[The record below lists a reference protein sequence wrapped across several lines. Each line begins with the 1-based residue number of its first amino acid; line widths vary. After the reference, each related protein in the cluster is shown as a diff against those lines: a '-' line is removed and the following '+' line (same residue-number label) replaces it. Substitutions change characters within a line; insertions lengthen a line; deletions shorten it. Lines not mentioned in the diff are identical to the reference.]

1 MAAPVTQLPVPTA
14 DVVGNAFAHQYYHIL
29 QQSPDLVHRFYQDGS
44 KFGRPG
50 EDGVMSTTTTMN
62 AINEKI
68 LSLGYGQ
75 VRAEIVT
82 VDSQESYK
90 GGVLVL
96 VTGYLNG
103 NDNLR
108 QKFTQSFFL
117 APQDKGYFVL
127 NDVFRYVDDSTHQ
140 NGNQE
145 PASNFEA
152 PLAPDQDT
160 PHTQETHISEPTAA
174 LSEEVIGGE
183 VYNPSESG
191 DVSVEVEEEEIG
203 DVSVEEEEEPMP
215 EVVDEIPPDSQLVAD
230 SQVVVESSAKI
241 EDVPKKSYASVYE
254 HLEVFAG
261 IDSADIV
268 CHVLAPLP
276 SLDLFQVKVQKEYT
290 APFLSPTP
298 SPLRSA
304 PKIQEQVTAAVS
316 QPPAAESHVSSSNAF
331 ENGNAQ
337 ESEEGPS
344 IYVKGLPLDATPTL
358 LENEFKKFGPI
369 RNGGVQVRFQK
380 GFCFGFVEFEV
391 ASAVQSALE
400 VSICYAML
408 LLMLWNNRGRFPSG
422 SGAGYK
428 SEGMRGRGNLG
439 GKVYGRIEI
448 GIRTEFGNRGGSR
461 GGGYSNRGGD
471 GYSNRGG
478 GGGGDGYSN
487 RGGGGGGDGYSN
499 RGGGGDGYRRA
510 DKMGNNGGRAN
521 RSGGLGLNGT
531 AKTTAPRVSATA

>member
-1 MAAPVTQLPVPTA
+1 MASPVTQLPVPAA

-127 NDVFRYVDDSTHQ
+127 NDVFRYVDDPTHQ
-140 NGNQE
+140 NENQE

-160 PHTQETHISEPTAA
+160 SHTQETHISEPTVA

-191 DVSVEVEEEEIG
+191 DVSVEVEEEERG
-203 DVSVEEEEEPMP
+203 DVSVEEEEEEEPMP

-241 EDVPKKSYASVYE
+241 EDAPKKSYASV
-254 HLEVFAG
+254 
-261 IDSADIV
+261 
-268 CHVLAPLP
+268 
-276 SLDLFQVKVQKEYT
+276 VKVQKEYT
-290 APFLSPTP
+290 ASFSSPTP

-316 QPPAAESHVSSSNAF
+316 QPPAAESHVSSSNTF

-400 VSICYAML
+400 ASPVMINGFRVVVEEKRSTSRG
-408 LLMLWNNRGRFPSG
+408 NNRGRYPSG

-428 SEGMRGRGNLG
+428 NEGMRARGNLG
-439 GKVYGRIEI
+439 GKVYGRIDI
-448 GIRTEFGNRGGSR
+448 GNRTEFGNRGGSR
-461 GGGYSNRGGD
+461 GGGYSNRGG
-471 GYSNRGG
+471 
-478 GGGGDGYSN
+478 GGGGDGYPN
-487 RGGGGGGDGYSN
+487 RGDGYSN
-499 RGGGGDGYRRA
+499 RGGDGYRRA

-521 RSGGLGLNGT
+521 RTGGLGLNGT

>member
-152 PLAPDQDT
+152 PVAPDQDT

-191 DVSVEVEEEEIG
+191 DVSVEVEEEESG
-203 DVSVEEEEEPMP
+203 DVSFEEEEEPMP

-241 EDVPKKSYASVYE
+241 EDTPKKSYASV
-254 HLEVFAG
+254 
-261 IDSADIV
+261 
-268 CHVLAPLP
+268 
-276 SLDLFQVKVQKEYT
+276 VKVQKEYT
-290 APFLSPTP
+290 APFSSPTP

-316 QPPAAESHVSSSNAF
+316 QPPAAESHVSSSNTF

-344 IYVKGLPLDATPTL
+344 IYVKGLPLDATTTL

-400 VSICYAML
+400 ASPVMINGFRVIVEEKRSTSRG
-408 LLMLWNNRGRFPSG
+408 NNRGRFPSG

-478 GGGGDGYSN
+478 GGGGGGDGYSN
-487 RGGGGGGDGYSN
+487 RGG
-499 RGGGGDGYRRA
+499 GGGGDGYRRA

>member
-1 MAAPVTQLPVPTA
+1 MASPVTQLPVPAA

-50 EDGVMSTTTTMN
+50 EDGAMSTTTTMN

-160 PHTQETHISEPTAA
+160 PRTQETHISEPTAA

-191 DVSVEVEEEEIG
+191 DVSVEVEEEERG
-203 DVSVEEEEEPMP
+203 DVSVEEEEEEEPMP

-241 EDVPKKSYASVYE
+241 EDTPKKSYASV
-254 HLEVFAG
+254 
-261 IDSADIV
+261 
-268 CHVLAPLP
+268 
-276 SLDLFQVKVQKEYT
+276 VKVQKEYT
-290 APFLSPTP
+290 ASFSSPTP

-316 QPPAAESHVSSSNAF
+316 QPPAAESHVSSSNTF

-400 VSICYAML
+400 ASPVMINGFRVVVEEKRSTSRG
-408 LLMLWNNRGRFPSG
+408 NNRGRYPSG

-428 SEGMRGRGNLG
+428 NEGMRARGNLG
-439 GKVYGRIEI
+439 GKVYGRIDS
-448 GIRTEFGNRGGSR
+448 GGNRTEFGNRGGSR
-461 GGGYSNRGGD
+461 GGGYSNRGG
-471 GYSNRGG
+471 
-478 GGGGDGYSN
+478 GGGGDGYPN
-487 RGGGGGGDGYSN
+487 RGDGYSN
-499 RGGGGDGYRRA
+499 RGGDGYRRA

-521 RSGGLGLNGT
+521 RTGGLGLNGT

>member
-1 MAAPVTQLPVPTA
+1 MASPVTQLPVPAA

-50 EDGVMSTTTTMN
+50 EDGAMSTTTTMN

-160 PHTQETHISEPTAA
+160 SHTQETHISEPTVA

-191 DVSVEVEEEEIG
+191 DVSVEVEEEERG
-203 DVSVEEEEEPMP
+203 DVSVEEEEEEEPMP

-241 EDVPKKSYASVYE
+241 EDAPKKSYASV
-254 HLEVFAG
+254 
-261 IDSADIV
+261 
-268 CHVLAPLP
+268 
-276 SLDLFQVKVQKEYT
+276 VKVQKEYT
-290 APFLSPTP
+290 ASFSSPTP

-316 QPPAAESHVSSSNAF
+316 QPPAAESHVSSSNTF

-400 VSICYAML
+400 ASPVMINGFRVVVEEKRSTSRG
-408 LLMLWNNRGRFPSG
+408 NNRGRYPSG

-428 SEGMRGRGNLG
+428 NEGMRARGNLG
-439 GKVYGRIEI
+439 GKVYGRIDI
-448 GIRTEFGNRGGSR
+448 GNRTEFGNRGGSR
-461 GGGYSNRGGD
+461 GGGYSNRGG
-471 GYSNRGG
+471 
-478 GGGGDGYSN
+478 GGGGDGYPN
-487 RGGGGGGDGYSN
+487 RGDGYSN
-499 RGGGGDGYRRA
+499 RGGDGYRRA

-521 RSGGLGLNGT
+521 RTGGLGLNGT

>member
-1 MAAPVTQLPVPTA
+1 MAAPVTQLPVPAA

-50 EDGVMSTTTTMN
+50 EDGAMSTTTTMN

-127 NDVFRYVDDSTHQ
+127 NDVFRYVDDPTHQ
-140 NGNQE
+140 NENQE

-160 PHTQETHISEPTAA
+160 SHTQETHISEPTVA

-191 DVSVEVEEEEIG
+191 DVSVEVEEEERG
-203 DVSVEEEEEPMP
+203 DVSVEEEEEEEPMP

-241 EDVPKKSYASVYE
+241 EDTPKKSYASV
-254 HLEVFAG
+254 
-261 IDSADIV
+261 
-268 CHVLAPLP
+268 
-276 SLDLFQVKVQKEYT
+276 VKVQKEYT
-290 APFLSPTP
+290 APFSSPTP

-316 QPPAAESHVSSSNAF
+316 QPPAAESHVSSSNTF

-400 VSICYAML
+400 ASPVMINGFRVVVEEKRSTSRGK
-408 LLMLWNNRGRFPSG
+408 NRGRYPSG

-428 SEGMRGRGNLG
+428 NEGMRGRGNLG
-439 GKVYGRIEI
+439 GKVYGRIDI
-448 GIRTEFGNRGGSR
+448 GNRTEFGNRGGSR
-461 GGGYSNRGGD
+461 GGGYSNRGG
-471 GYSNRGG
+471 
-478 GGGGDGYSN
+478 GGGGDGYPN
-487 RGGGGGGDGYSN
+487 RGDGYSN
-499 RGGGGDGYRRA
+499 RGGDGYRRA

-521 RSGGLGLNGT
+521 RTGGLGLNGT

>member
-1 MAAPVTQLPVPTA
+1 MAAPVTQLPVPAA

-50 EDGVMSTTTTMN
+50 EDGAMSTTTTMN

-160 PHTQETHISEPTAA
+160 SHTQETHISEPTAA

-191 DVSVEVEEEEIG
+191 DVSVEVEEEERG
-203 DVSVEEEEEPMP
+203 DVSVEEEEEEEPMP

-241 EDVPKKSYASVYE
+241 EDAPKKSYASV
-254 HLEVFAG
+254 
-261 IDSADIV
+261 
-268 CHVLAPLP
+268 
-276 SLDLFQVKVQKEYT
+276 VKVQKEYT
-290 APFLSPTP
+290 ASFSSPTP

-316 QPPAAESHVSSSNAF
+316 QPPAAESHVSSSNTF

-400 VSICYAML
+400 ASPVMINGFRVVVEEKRSTSRG
-408 LLMLWNNRGRFPSG
+408 NNRGRYPSG

-428 SEGMRGRGNLG
+428 NEGMRARGNLG
-439 GKVYGRIEI
+439 GKVYGRIDI
-448 GIRTEFGNRGGSR
+448 GNRTEFGNRGGSR
-461 GGGYSNRGGD
+461 GGGYSNRGG
-471 GYSNRGG
+471 
-478 GGGGDGYSN
+478 GGGGDGYPN
-487 RGGGGGGDGYSN
+487 RGDGYSN
-499 RGGGGDGYRRA
+499 RGGDGYRRA

-521 RSGGLGLNGT
+521 RTGGLGLNGT

>member
-1 MAAPVTQLPVPTA
+1 MAAPVTQVPVPVPAA

-29 QQSPDLVHRFYQDGS
+29 HQSPDLVHRFYQDGS

-50 EDGVMSTTTTMN
+50 ENGVMSTTTTMN

-103 NDNLR
+103 NDNSR

-117 APQDKGYFVL
+117 APQDNGYFVL
-127 NDVFRYVDDSTHQ
+127 NDK
-140 NGNQE
+140 GNQE
-145 PASNFEA
+145 PASIFEA
-152 PLAPDQDT
+152 PLTPDKGT
-160 PHTQETHISEPTAA
+160 PHTEENHISEPTVA
-174 LSEEVIGGE
+174 LSEELTGWE
-183 VYNPSESG
+183 V
-191 DVSVEVEEEEIG
+191 
-203 DVSVEEEEEPMP
+203 
-215 EVVDEIPPDSQLVAD
+215 VAD
-230 SQVVVESSAKI
+230 SQVVAESSAKV
-241 EDVPKKSYASVYE
+241 EDVPKKSYASI
-254 HLEVFAG
+254 LK
-261 IDSADIV
+261 
-268 CHVLAPLP
+268 VLNKNAATF
-276 SLDLFQVKVQKEYT
+276 S
-290 APFLSPTP
+290 SPTP
-298 SPLRSA
+298 APLRSA

-316 QPPAAESHVSSSNAF
+316 QPPAAESHVSSSSTL

-344 IYVKGLPLDATPTL
+344 IYVKGLPLDATHTL

-369 RNGGVQVRFQK
+369 RNGGIQVRFQK
-380 GFCFGFVEFEV
+380 GFCFGFVEFEI

-400 VSICYAML
+400 ASPIMINGCRVIVEEKRSTSRG
-408 LLMLWNNRGRFPSG
+408 NSRGRFSSG

-439 GKVYGRIEI
+439 GKAYGRSDF
-448 GIRTEFGNRGGSR
+448 GNRTEFGNRGSSRSGGYSNR
-461 GGGYSNRGGD
+461 GGDGYSNRGGD

-478 GGGGDGYSN
+478 GGGG
-487 RGGGGGGDGYSN
+487 
-499 RGGGGDGYRRA
+499 GGGDGYRR
-510 DKMGNNGGRAN
+510 D
-521 RSGGLGLNGT
+521 
-531 AKTTAPRVSATA
+531 

>member
-127 NDVFRYVDDSTHQ
+127 NDVFRYVDDSTQQ

-191 DVSVEVEEEEIG
+191 DVSVEVEEEESG
-203 DVSVEEEEEPMP
+203 DFSVEEEEEPMP

-241 EDVPKKSYASVYE
+241 EDVPKKSYASV
-254 HLEVFAG
+254 
-261 IDSADIV
+261 
-268 CHVLAPLP
+268 
-276 SLDLFQVKVQKEYT
+276 VKVQKEYT
-290 APFLSPTP
+290 APFSSPAP

-304 PKIQEQVTAAVS
+304 QKIQEQVTAAVS
-316 QPPAAESHVSSSNAF
+316 QPPAAESHVSSSNTF
-331 ENGNAQ
+331 ENGNGQ

-344 IYVKGLPLDATPTL
+344 IYVKGLPLDATTTL

-400 VSICYAML
+400 VSIYYAML

-428 SEGMRGRGNLG
+428 NEGMRGRGNLG
-439 GKVYGRIEI
+439 GKVYGRIDI
-448 GIRTEFGNRGGSR
+448 GNRTEFGNRGGSR

-487 RGGGGGGDGYSN
+487 RGGGG
-499 RGGGGDGYRRA
+499 DGYRRT

-521 RSGGLGLNGT
+521 RTGGLGLNGT

>member
-1 MAAPVTQLPVPTA
+1 MAAPVTQVPVPVPAA

-29 QQSPDLVHRFYQDGS
+29 HQSPDLVHRFYQDGS

-50 EDGVMSTTTTMN
+50 ENGVMSTTTTMN

-103 NDNLR
+103 NDNSR

-117 APQDKGYFVL
+117 APQDNGYFVL
-127 NDVFRYVDDSTHQ
+127 NDVFRYVDDSTYQ
-140 NGNQE
+140 KGNQE
-145 PASNFEA
+145 PASIFEA
-152 PLAPDQDT
+152 PLTPDKGT
-160 PHTQETHISEPTAA
+160 PHTEENHISEPTVA
-174 LSEEVIGGE
+174 LSEELTGWE

-191 DVSVEVEEEEIG
+191 DVSVEVEEEP
-203 DVSVEEEEEPMP
+203 VP
-215 EVVDEIPPDSQLVAD
+215 EVVDEIPPDSQVMA
-230 SQVVVESSAKI
+230 ESSAKV
-241 EDVPKKSYASVYE
+241 EDVPKKSYASI
-254 HLEVFAG
+254 LK
-261 IDSADIV
+261 
-268 CHVLAPLP
+268 VLNKNPATF
-276 SLDLFQVKVQKEYT
+276 S
-290 APFLSPTP
+290 SPTP
-298 SPLRSA
+298 APPRSA

-316 QPPAAESHVSSSNAF
+316 QPPAAESHVSSSSTL

-344 IYVKGLPLDATPTL
+344 IYVKGLPLDATHTL

-369 RNGGVQVRFQK
+369 RNGGIQVRFQK
-380 GFCFGFVEFEV
+380 GFCFGFVEFEM

-400 VSICYAML
+400 ASPIMINGCRVIVEEKRSTSRG
-408 LLMLWNNRGRFPSG
+408 NSRGRFSSG

-439 GKVYGRIEI
+439 GKAYGRSDF
-448 GIRTEFGNRGGSR
+448 GNRTEFGNRGSSR
-461 GGGYSNRGGD
+461 SGGYSNRGGD
-471 GYSNRGG
+471 GYSSR
-478 GGGGDGYSN
+478 GGDGYSN
-487 RGGGGGGDGYSN
+487 RGGG
-499 RGGGGDGYRRA
+499 GGGGDGYRRA
-510 DKMGNNGGRAN
+510 DKMGNNGDRAN
-521 RSGGLGLNGT
+521 RNGGLGLNGT

>member
-241 EDVPKKSYASVYE
+241 EDVPKKSYASV
-254 HLEVFAG
+254 
-261 IDSADIV
+261 
-268 CHVLAPLP
+268 
-276 SLDLFQVKVQKEYT
+276 VKVQKEYT

-408 LLMLWNNRGRFPSG
+408 LLMLCSFYFICR
-422 SGAGYK
+422 
-428 SEGMRGRGNLG
+428 
-439 GKVYGRIEI
+439 
-448 GIRTEFGNRGGSR
+448 
-461 GGGYSNRGGD
+461 
-471 GYSNRGG
+471 
-478 GGGGDGYSN
+478 
-487 RGGGGGGDGYSN
+487 
-499 RGGGGDGYRRA
+499 
-510 DKMGNNGGRAN
+510 
-521 RSGGLGLNGT
+521 
-531 AKTTAPRVSATA
+531 

>member
-1 MAAPVTQLPVPTA
+1 MAAPVTQLPVPAA

-127 NDVFRYVDDSTHQ
+127 NDVFRYVDDPTHQ
-140 NGNQE
+140 NENQE

-160 PHTQETHISEPTAA
+160 SHTQETHISEPTVA

-191 DVSVEVEEEEIG
+191 DVSVEVEEEERG
-203 DVSVEEEEEPMP
+203 DVSVEEEEEEEPMP

-241 EDVPKKSYASVYE
+241 EDTPKKSYASV
-254 HLEVFAG
+254 
-261 IDSADIV
+261 
-268 CHVLAPLP
+268 
-276 SLDLFQVKVQKEYT
+276 VKVQKEYT
-290 APFLSPTP
+290 APFSSPTP

-316 QPPAAESHVSSSNAF
+316 QPPAAESHVSSSNTF

-400 VSICYAML
+400 ASPVMINGFRVVVEEKRSTSRG
-408 LLMLWNNRGRFPSG
+408 NNRGRYPSG

-428 SEGMRGRGNLG
+428 NEGMRARGNLG
-439 GKVYGRIEI
+439 GKVYGRIDI
-448 GIRTEFGNRGGSR
+448 GNRTEFGNRGGSR
-461 GGGYSNRGGD
+461 GGGYSNRGG
-471 GYSNRGG
+471 
-478 GGGGDGYSN
+478 GGGGDGYPN
-487 RGGGGGGDGYSN
+487 RGDGYSN
-499 RGGGGDGYRRA
+499 RGGDGYRRA

-521 RSGGLGLNGT
+521 RTGGLGLNGT

>member
-1 MAAPVTQLPVPTA
+1 MAAPVTQLPVPAA

-160 PHTQETHISEPTAA
+160 SHTQETHISEPTVA

-191 DVSVEVEEEEIG
+191 DVSVEVEEEERG
-203 DVSVEEEEEPMP
+203 DVSVEEEEEEEPMP

-241 EDVPKKSYASVYE
+241 EDAPKKSYASV
-254 HLEVFAG
+254 
-261 IDSADIV
+261 
-268 CHVLAPLP
+268 
-276 SLDLFQVKVQKEYT
+276 VKVQKEYT
-290 APFLSPTP
+290 ASFSSPTP

-316 QPPAAESHVSSSNAF
+316 QPPAAESHVSSSNTF

-400 VSICYAML
+400 ASPVMINGFRVVVEEKRSTSRG
-408 LLMLWNNRGRFPSG
+408 NNRGRYPSG

-428 SEGMRGRGNLG
+428 NEGMRARGNLG
-439 GKVYGRIEI
+439 GKVYGRIDI
-448 GIRTEFGNRGGSR
+448 GNRTEFGNRGGSR
-461 GGGYSNRGGD
+461 GGGYSNRGG
-471 GYSNRGG
+471 
-478 GGGGDGYSN
+478 GGGGDGYPN
-487 RGGGGGGDGYSN
+487 RGDGYSN
-499 RGGGGDGYRRA
+499 RGGDGYRRA

-521 RSGGLGLNGT
+521 RTGGLGLNGT

>member
-1 MAAPVTQLPVPTA
+1 MASPVTQLPVPAA

-50 EDGVMSTTTTMN
+50 EDGAMSTTTTMN

-127 NDVFRYVDDSTHQ
+127 NDVFRYVDDPTHQ
-140 NGNQE
+140 NENQE

-160 PHTQETHISEPTAA
+160 SHTQETHISEPTVA

-191 DVSVEVEEEEIG
+191 DVSVEVEEEERG
-203 DVSVEEEEEPMP
+203 DVSVEEEEEEEPMP

-241 EDVPKKSYASVYE
+241 EDAPKKSYASV
-254 HLEVFAG
+254 
-261 IDSADIV
+261 
-268 CHVLAPLP
+268 
-276 SLDLFQVKVQKEYT
+276 VKVQKEYT
-290 APFLSPTP
+290 APFSSPTP

-316 QPPAAESHVSSSNAF
+316 QPPAAESHVSSSNTF

-400 VSICYAML
+400 ASPVMINGFRVVVEEKRSTSRG
-408 LLMLWNNRGRFPSG
+408 NNRGRYPSG

-428 SEGMRGRGNLG
+428 NEGMRARGNLG
-439 GKVYGRIEI
+439 GKVYGRIDS
-448 GIRTEFGNRGGSR
+448 GGNRTEFGNRGGSR
-461 GGGYSNRGGD
+461 GGGYSNRGG
-471 GYSNRGG
+471 
-478 GGGGDGYSN
+478 GGGGDGYPN
-487 RGGGGGGDGYSN
+487 RGDGYSN
-499 RGGGGDGYRRA
+499 RGGDGYRRA

-521 RSGGLGLNGT
+521 RTGGLGLNGT

>member
-1 MAAPVTQLPVPTA
+1 MASPVTQLPVPAA

-160 PHTQETHISEPTAA
+160 SHTQETHISEPTVA

-191 DVSVEVEEEEIG
+191 DVSVEVEEEERG
-203 DVSVEEEEEPMP
+203 DVSVEEEEEEEPMP

-241 EDVPKKSYASVYE
+241 EDAPKKSYASV
-254 HLEVFAG
+254 
-261 IDSADIV
+261 
-268 CHVLAPLP
+268 
-276 SLDLFQVKVQKEYT
+276 VKVQKEYT
-290 APFLSPTP
+290 ASFSSPTP

-316 QPPAAESHVSSSNAF
+316 QPPAAESHVSSSNTF

-400 VSICYAML
+400 ASPVMINGFRVVVEEKRSTSRG
-408 LLMLWNNRGRFPSG
+408 NNRGRYPSG

-428 SEGMRGRGNLG
+428 NEGMRARGNLG
-439 GKVYGRIEI
+439 GKVYGRIDS
-448 GIRTEFGNRGGSR
+448 GGNRTEFGNRGGSR
-461 GGGYSNRGGD
+461 GGGYSNRGG
-471 GYSNRGG
+471 
-478 GGGGDGYSN
+478 GGGGDGYPN
-487 RGGGGGGDGYSN
+487 RGDGYSN
-499 RGGGGDGYRRA
+499 RGGDGYRRA

-521 RSGGLGLNGT
+521 RTGGLGLNGT

>member
-152 PLAPDQDT
+152 PVAPDQDT

-191 DVSVEVEEEEIG
+191 DVSVE
-203 DVSVEEEEEPMP
+203 EEEEPMP

-241 EDVPKKSYASVYE
+241 EDTPKKSYASV
-254 HLEVFAG
+254 
-261 IDSADIV
+261 
-268 CHVLAPLP
+268 
-276 SLDLFQVKVQKEYT
+276 VKVQKEYT
-290 APFLSPTP
+290 APFSSPTP

-316 QPPAAESHVSSSNAF
+316 QPPAAESHVSSSNTF

-344 IYVKGLPLDATPTL
+344 IYVKGLPLDATTTL

-400 VSICYAML
+400 ASPVMINGFRVIVEEKRSTSRG
-408 LLMLWNNRGRFPSG
+408 NNRGRFPSG

-471 GYSNRGG
+471 GY
-478 GGGGDGYSN
+478 
-487 RGGGGGGDGYSN
+487 
-499 RGGGGDGYRRA
+499 RRA

>member
-1 MAAPVTQLPVPTA
+1 MAAPVTQLPVPAA

-50 EDGVMSTTTTMN
+50 EDGAMSTTTTMN

-127 NDVFRYVDDSTHQ
+127 NDVFRYVDDPTHQ
-140 NGNQE
+140 NENQE

-160 PHTQETHISEPTAA
+160 SHTQETHISEPTVA

-191 DVSVEVEEEEIG
+191 DVSVEVEEEERG
-203 DVSVEEEEEPMP
+203 DVSVEEEEEEEPMP

-241 EDVPKKSYASVYE
+241 EDTPKKSYASV
-254 HLEVFAG
+254 
-261 IDSADIV
+261 
-268 CHVLAPLP
+268 
-276 SLDLFQVKVQKEYT
+276 VKVQKEYT
-290 APFLSPTP
+290 APFSSPTP

-316 QPPAAESHVSSSNAF
+316 QPPAAESHVSSSNTF

-400 VSICYAML
+400 ASPVMINGFRVVVEEKRSTSRG
-408 LLMLWNNRGRFPSG
+408 NNRGRYPSG

-428 SEGMRGRGNLG
+428 NEGMRGRGNLG
-439 GKVYGRIEI
+439 GKVYGRIDI
-448 GIRTEFGNRGGSR
+448 GNRTEFGNRGGSR

-478 GGGGDGYSN
+478 
-487 RGGGGGGDGYSN
+487 
-499 RGGGGDGYRRA
+499 DGYRRA

-521 RSGGLGLNGT
+521 RTGGLGLNGT

>member
-1 MAAPVTQLPVPTA
+1 MAAPVTQLPVPAA

-50 EDGVMSTTTTMN
+50 EDGAMSTTTTMN

-127 NDVFRYVDDSTHQ
+127 NDVFRYVDDPTHQ
-140 NGNQE
+140 NENQE

-160 PHTQETHISEPTAA
+160 SHTQETHISEPTVA

-191 DVSVEVEEEEIG
+191 DVSVEVEEEERG
-203 DVSVEEEEEPMP
+203 DVSVEEEEEEEPMP

-241 EDVPKKSYASVYE
+241 EDTPKKSYASV
-254 HLEVFAG
+254 
-261 IDSADIV
+261 
-268 CHVLAPLP
+268 
-276 SLDLFQVKVQKEYT
+276 VKVQKEYT
-290 APFLSPTP
+290 APFSSPTP

-316 QPPAAESHVSSSNAF
+316 QPPAAESHVSSSNTF

-400 VSICYAML
+400 ASPVMINGFRVVVEEKRSTSRG
-408 LLMLWNNRGRFPSG
+408 NNRGRYPSG

-428 SEGMRGRGNLG
+428 NEGMRGRGNLG
-439 GKVYGRIEI
+439 GKVYGRIDI
-448 GIRTEFGNRGGSR
+448 GNRTEFGNRGGSR
-461 GGGYSNRGGD
+461 GGGYSNRGG
-471 GYSNRGG
+471 

-487 RGGGGGGDGYSN
+487 R
-499 RGGGGDGYRRA
+499 GGDGYRRA

-521 RSGGLGLNGT
+521 RTGGLGLNGT